1 MPQIRSDMLNSLL
14 EFSVRQ
20 RVFVL
25 LATLVLVGIGVWSAL
40 RLPIDAVPDITNVQV
55 QINTAVPALA
65 PEEIEKLVTFP
76 IENEMAGIPGLT
88 ELRSL
93 SKFGLSQVNL
103 IFDDGT
109 DIYRSR
115 QLVSERLQTV
125 IDDLPPGLTPK
136 LAPISTGLGEIYYY
150 VVEYAAGATNKPAT
164 REEQLMELKLLHD
177 YVIKP
182 RLRST
187 PGLAEV
193 NTTGGYE
200 KQIVIQPNP
209 DKLKSV
215 GMSFSE
221 IAAAIGEN
229 VENAGGGLIQ
239 LGGESLTVRAAGR
252 VKTVEEIE
260 RLPLKF
266 GSRATPLRVKDVA
279 EVGIGKAVR
288 TGTATYKGEEAV
300 LGSALM
306 LAGENSR
313 IVAKRVDEKLK
324 EVQTKLPAGVEI
336 ITVYDRTVLVDRTI
350 RTVETSLFE
359 GAILVVVVLL
369 VMLGNWRA
377 AFIVALAIPL
387 SLLFAMTGMV
397 QSRVSGNLMSLGAID
412 FGLIVD
418 GAVVMVENI
427 IRHLAEKQHKLGRR
441 LTALERAHEVLVS
454 AKEVASPMF
463 FGVCIITVVYFPI
476 LALTGIEGK
485 MFKPMAI
492 TVIFALVGSMALAL
506 TFMPALCSYLLGG
519 NIKEKDS
526 FLVNWAKIA
535 YTPILRFALG
545 FRWVVTGAAVALF
558 ILAVVVFNRLGAEF
572 VPQLDEGSFAT
583 HMIRTTSIGIDASV
597 DMQKRG
603 EKLLLEKFPEV
614 SYTFSRLGTAEIA
627 SDPMGVNVADTYI
640 MFNPPDK
647 WRKVDSKIISKE
659 ALATLM
665 TEELGKYLPGE
676 GHLFSQPIE
685 MRFNEIL
692 EGTRADVAVKVFGED
707 FAVIEKIASEAR
719 EILEKVPGA
728 ADVEFDAL
736 GKSPLLEIVPN
747 REAMGRYNLHAAE
760 LNRVVTAALA
770 GQEVGKLIEG
780 NRRFDIVIR
789 LSEDLREKIDDLKRL
804 PVRVDDGGLLTL
816 GQVADFKVVEQVA
829 AIAREYSQR
838 RAAIMVNLRG
848 RDVESFVLEAQ
859 AKIAEQIKLPDGY
872 TIEFGGQFK
881 NLVEARKRL
890 TIVVPVAMALIFV
903 LIFMALQSLRQSL
916 LVFLA
921 VPLAVTGGVFAL
933 WARDMPFSI
942 SAGVGFI
949 ALSGIAVLNGL
960 MIITFFNQLR
970 ERGAD
975 VRTAVWDGSLLRL
988 RPKLMTALVASL
1000 GFVPMAVASGAG
1012 AEVQRP
1018 LATVVIGGIL
1028 SSTFLTLVLLPTLY
1042 EWLER
1047 KKKPADNAP
1056 RETPSNEGGTQDAAS
1071 APTA

>member
-1 MPQIRSDMLNSLL
+1 MLNRLL

-25 LATLVLVGIGVWSAL
+25 LATLVLVGIGVYSAL

-55 QINTAVPALA
+55 QVNTSVPALA

-103 IFDDGT
+103 IFEDGT

-125 IDDLPPGLTPK
+125 IDELPAGLTPK

-150 VVEYAAGATNKPAT
+150 VVEYEKGATNLPPT
-164 REEQLMELKLLHD
+164 REAQLMELKLIHD

-193 NTTGGYE
+193 NASGGYE

-221 IAAAIGEN
+221 IAEAIGEN
-229 VENAGGGLIQ
+229 VENAGGSVIQ
-239 LGGESLTVRAAGR
+239 LGGETLTVRAAGR
-252 VKTVEEIE
+252 VQTMEEIE

-266 GSRATPLRVKDVA
+266 GSRATPLRVRDVA
-279 EVGIGKAVR
+279 DVGIGKAVR
-288 TGTATYKGEEAV
+288 TGTATYNGEEAL
-300 LGSALM
+300 LGAALM

-313 IVAKRVDEKLK
+313 LVAKRVDDKLK
-324 EVQTKLPAGVEI
+324 EIQPKLPAGVKI
-336 ITVYDRTVLVDRTI
+336 IPVYDRTVLVDRTI

-377 AFIVALAIPL
+377 ALIVALAIPL

-397 QSRVSGNLMSLGAID
+397 QGKVSGNLMSLGAID
-412 FGLIVD
+412 FGLIID

-427 IRHLAEKQHKLGRR
+427 IRHLAEKQHKLKRR
-441 LTALERAHEVLVS
+441 LTGTERAHEVLVA

-463 FGVCIITVVYFPI
+463 FGVVIITVVYFPI

-492 TVIFALVGSMALAL
+492 TVIFALVGALALAL
-506 TFMPALCSYLLGG
+506 TLMPALCSYLLGG
-519 NIKEKDS
+519 NIKEEDS
-526 FLVNWAKIA
+526 FLVKAAKKVYA
-535 YTPILRFALG
+535 PFLNFSLRA
-545 FRWVVTGAAVALF
+545 RWPVVGGAVALLA
-558 ILAVVVFNRLGAEF
+558 LAVLVFSRLGAEF

-597 DMQKRG
+597 EMQKRG

-614 SYTFSRLGTAEIA
+614 AYTFSRLGTAEIA

-640 MFNPPDK
+640 MFNPPEK
-647 WRKVDSKIISKE
+647 WRKVNGKIIGKE
-659 ALATLM
+659 ELAALM
-665 TEELGKYLPGE
+665 TEELGKAVPGE

-692 EGTRADVAVKVFGED
+692 EGTRADIAVKVFGED
-707 FAVIEKIASEAR
+707 FAVIEKVASEAR
-719 EILEKVPGA
+719 EILEKIPGA

-736 GKSPLLEIVPN
+736 GKSPLLEIVPK
-747 REAMGRYNLHAAE
+747 REAMSKYNLHAAE
-760 LNRVVTAALA
+760 LNRVVNTALA

-780 NRRFDIVIR
+780 NRRFDIVVR
-789 LSEDLREKIDDLKRL
+789 LNEELREKIDDLKRL

-859 AKIAEQIKLPDGY
+859 KKVAEQIKLPDGY

-881 NLVEARKRL
+881 NLQEARARL
-890 TIVVPVAMALIFV
+890 AIVVPVALGLIFV
-903 LIFMALQSLRQSL
+903 LVFMALGSLRQTL
-916 LVFLA
+916 LVYTGI
-921 VPLAVTGGVFAL
+921 PLAVTGGVFAL
-933 WARDMPFSI
+933 WLRDLPFSI

-949 ALSGIAVLNGL
+949 ALSGVAVLNGL
-960 MIITFFNQLR
+960 MLISYFNLLR
-970 ERGAD
+970 EQGRDVPTCVREGAM
-975 VRTAVWDGSLLRL
+975 TRL
-988 RPKLMTALVASL
+988 RPVLMTAMVASF
-1000 GFVPMAVASGAG
+1000 GFVPMAIASGAG

-1042 EWLER
+1042 EWLEKP
-1047 KKKPADNAP
+1047 KKSADDAPAKS
-1056 RETPSNEGGTQDAAS
+1056 PSGEGGPTPDAAPAPS
-1071 APTA
+1071 A

>member
-1 MPQIRSDMLNSLL
+1 MLNRLL

-25 LATLVLVGIGVWSAL
+25 MATLVLVGIGVFSAL

-55 QINTAVPALA
+55 QVNTSVPALA

-103 IFDDGT
+103 IFEDGT

-125 IDDLPPGLTPK
+125 IDELPAGLTPK

-150 VVEYAAGATNKPAT
+150 VVEYAPDATNKPAT
-164 REEQLMELKLLHD
+164 REAQLMELKLLHD
-177 YVIKP
+177 YLIEP

-193 NTTGGYE
+193 NTIGGYE
-200 KQIVIQPNP
+200 KQIVIHPNP

-221 IAAAIGEN
+221 IAQAIGHN
-229 VENAGGGLIQ
+229 VENAGGGVIQ
-239 LGGESLTVRAAGR
+239 IGGEQVAVRAAGR
-252 VKTVEEIE
+252 VQTVEEIE

-279 EVGIGKAVR
+279 DVGIGKAVR
-288 TGTATYKGEEAV
+288 TGAATYNGEEAV

-313 IVAKRVDEKLK
+313 IVAKRVDAKLK
-324 EVQTKLPAGVEI
+324 EIQTKLPAGVQI
-336 ITVYDRTVLVDRTI
+336 IPTYDRTVLVDRTI

-397 QSRVSGNLMSLGAID
+397 QGRVSGNLMSLGAID

-441 LTALERAHEVLVS
+441 LTALERAQEVLVS

-463 FGVCIITVVYFPI
+463 FGVCIITVVYIPI

-492 TVIFALVGSMALAL
+492 TVIFALVGSLVLAL
-506 TFMPALCSYLLGG
+506 TLMPALCSYLLGG
-519 NIKEKDS
+519 PIKEKDS
-526 FLVNWAKIA
+526 FLVNWAKQL
-535 YTPILRFALG
+535 YTPVLRFALT
-545 FRWVVTGAAVALF
+545 FRWIVTGAAVALF
-558 ILAVVVFNRLGAEF
+558 ILAVIVFNRLGAEF

-583 HMIRTTSIGIDASV
+583 HMIRTTSIGIDASI

-603 EKLLLEKFPEV
+603 EKVLLEKFPEV
-614 SYTFSRLGTAEIA
+614 AYTFSRLGTAEIA

-640 MFNPPDK
+640 MFTPLEM
-647 WRKVDSKIISKE
+647 WRKVDGQPISKE
-659 ALATLM
+659 ALASLM
-665 TEELGKYLPGE
+665 TEELGKHIPGE

-692 EGTRADVAVKVFGED
+692 EGTRTDIAVKVFGED
-707 FAVIEKIASEAR
+707 FAVIEKIANEAR
-719 EILEKVPGA
+719 AILASVRGA
-728 ADVEFDAL
+728 SDVEFDAL
-736 GKSPLLEIVPN
+736 GKSPLLEIVPK
-747 REAMGRYNLHAAE
+747 REAMSRYNIHAAE
-760 LNRVVTAALA
+760 LNEVVHTALA

-780 NRRFDIVIR
+780 NRRFDIVVR
-789 LSEDLREKIDDLKRL
+789 LDEELRERIDDLKRL

-816 GQVADFKVVEQVA
+816 GQVADFRVVEQVA

-859 AKIAEQIKLPDGY
+859 QKIAAQIKLPEGY
-872 TIEFGGQFK
+872 HIEFGGQFK
-881 NLVEARKRL
+881 NLLEAKRRL
-890 TIVVPVAMALIFV
+890 AIVVPIALALIFI
-903 LIFMALQSLRQSL
+903 LIFLSLQSLRQSL

-933 WARDMPFSI
+933 WLRDLPFSI

-1000 GFVPMAVASGAG
+1000 GFVPMASASGAG

-1042 EWLER
+1042 EWIESKR
-1047 KKKPADNAP
+1047 K
-1056 RETPSNEGGTQDAAS
+1056 
-1071 APTA
+1071 PTTTTKEEITA

>member
-1 MPQIRSDMLNSLL
+1 MLNRLL

-55 QINTAVPALA
+55 QINTAVPAFA

-93 SKFGLSQVNL
+93 SKFGLSQINL
-103 IFDDGT
+103 IFEDGT

-115 QLVSERLQTV
+115 QLVSERLQSV
-125 IDDLPPGLTPK
+125 IDELPVGLTPK

-150 VVEYAAGATNKPAT
+150 VVEYEKGATNLPPT
-164 REEQLMELKLLHD
+164 REAQLMELKLIHD
-177 YVIKP
+177 YLIKP

-193 NTTGGYE
+193 NVSGGYE

-221 IAAAIGEN
+221 IAEAIGEN
-229 VENAGGGLIQ
+229 VENAGGSVIQ
-239 LGGESLTVRAAGR
+239 LGGETLTVRAAGR
-252 VKTVEEIE
+252 VQTVEEIE

-266 GSRATPLRVKDVA
+266 GSRATPLRVRDVA

-288 TGTATYKGEEAV
+288 TGTATYNGEEAL
-300 LGSALM
+300 LGAALM

-313 IVAKRVDEKLK
+313 LVAKRVDDKLK
-324 EVQTKLPAGVEI
+324 EIQSKLPAGVTI
-336 ITVYDRTVLVDRTI
+336 IPVYDRTVLVDRTI

-377 AFIVALAIPL
+377 AIIVALAIPL

-397 QSRVSGNLMSLGAID
+397 QSGVSGNLMSLGAID

-427 IRHLAEKQHKLGRR
+427 IRHLAEKQQRLKRR
-441 LTALERAHEVLVS
+441 LTATERSHEVLVA

-476 LALTGIEGK
+476 LALAGIEGK

-506 TFMPALCSYLLGG
+506 TLMPALCSWLLGG
-519 NIKEKDS
+519 NIREKDS
-526 FLVNWAKIA
+526 FLVTWAKVA

-614 SYTFSRLGTAEIA
+614 AYTFSRLGTAEIA

-640 MFNPPDK
+640 MFSPLDK
-647 WRKVDSKIISKE
+647 WRQVDGKPIGKE
-659 ALATLM
+659 ALANLM
-665 TEELGKYLPGE
+665 TEELGKHLPGE

-692 EGTRADVAVKVFGED
+692 EGTRADIAVKVFGED

-719 EILEKVPGA
+719 EILEGVRGA
-728 ADVEFDAL
+728 SDVEFDAL

-747 REAMGRYNLHAAE
+747 REAMGKYNLHAAE
-760 LNRVVTAALA
+760 LNRVVNTALA

-780 NRRFDIVIR
+780 NRRFDIVVR

-829 AIAREYSQR
+829 AIAREFSQR

-848 RDVESFVLEAQ
+848 RDVEGFVLEAQ
-859 AKIAEQIKLPDGY
+859 KKIAEQIKLPDGY

-881 NLVEARKRL
+881 NLQEARRRL
-890 TIVVPVAMALIFV
+890 MFVVPAALALIFV

-933 WARDMPFSI
+933 WARDLPFSI

-1000 GFVPMAVASGAG
+1000 GFVPMAIASGAG

-1047 KKKPADNAP
+1047 QKKSADDAP
-1056 RETPSNEGGTQDAAS
+1056 VETPSGEGGPSPDTAS
-1071 APTA
+1071 APSA

>member
-1 MPQIRSDMLNSLL
+1 MLNRLL

-55 QINTAVPALA
+55 QINTAVPAFA

-93 SKFGLSQVNL
+93 SKFGLSQINL
-103 IFDDGT
+103 IFEDGT

-115 QLVSERLQTV
+115 QLVSERLQSV
-125 IDDLPPGLTPK
+125 IDELPVGLTPK

-150 VVEYAAGATNKPAT
+150 VVEYEKGATNLPPT
-164 REEQLMELKLLHD
+164 REAQLMELKLIHD
-177 YVIKP
+177 YLIKP

-193 NTTGGYE
+193 NVSGGYE

-221 IAAAIGEN
+221 IAEAIGEN
-229 VENAGGGLIQ
+229 VENAGGSVIQ
-239 LGGESLTVRAAGR
+239 LGGETLTVRAAGR
-252 VKTVEEIE
+252 VQTVEEIE

-266 GSRATPLRVKDVA
+266 GSRATPLRVRDVA

-288 TGTATYKGEEAV
+288 TGTATYNGEEAL
-300 LGSALM
+300 LGAALM

-313 IVAKRVDEKLK
+313 LVAKRVDDKLK
-324 EVQTKLPAGVEI
+324 EIQSKLPAGVTI
-336 ITVYDRTVLVDRTI
+336 IPVYDRTVLVDRTI

-377 AFIVALAIPL
+377 AIIVALAIPL

-397 QSRVSGNLMSLGAID
+397 QSGVSGNLMSLGAID

-427 IRHLAEKQHKLGRR
+427 IRHLAEKQQRLKRR
-441 LTALERAHEVLVS
+441 LTATERSHEVLVA

-476 LALTGIEGK
+476 LALAGIEGK

-506 TFMPALCSYLLGG
+506 TLMPALCSWLLGG

-526 FLVNWAKIA
+526 FLVTWAKVA

-614 SYTFSRLGTAEIA
+614 AYTFSRLGTAEIA

-640 MFNPPDK
+640 MFSPLDK
-647 WRKVDSKIISKE
+647 WRQVDGKPIGKE
-659 ALATLM
+659 ALANLM
-665 TEELGKYLPGE
+665 TEELGKHLPGE

-692 EGTRADVAVKVFGED
+692 EGTRADIAVKVFGED
-707 FAVIEKIASEAR
+707 FTVIEKIASEAR
-719 EILEKVPGA
+719 EILEGVRGA
-728 ADVEFDAL
+728 SDVEFDAL

-747 REAMGRYNLHAAE
+747 REAMGKYNLHAAE
-760 LNRVVTAALA
+760 LNRVVNTALA

-780 NRRFDIVIR
+780 NRRFDIVVR

-848 RDVESFVLEAQ
+848 RDVEGFVLEAQ
-859 AKIAEQIKLPDGY
+859 KKIAEQIKLPDGY

-881 NLVEARKRL
+881 NLQEARRRL
-890 TIVVPVAMALIFV
+890 MFVVPAALALIFV

-933 WARDMPFSI
+933 WARDLPFSI

-1000 GFVPMAVASGAG
+1000 GFVPMAIASGAG

-1047 KKKPADNAP
+1047 QKKSADDAP
-1056 RETPSNEGGTQDAAS
+1056 VETPSGEGGPSPDTAS
-1071 APTA
+1071 APSA

>member
-1 MPQIRSDMLNSLL
+1 MLSRLL

-25 LATLVLVGIGVWSAL
+25 LATVVLIGVGVWSAL
-40 RLPIDAVPDITNVQV
+40 RLPIDAVPDITNIQV

-76 IENEMAGIPGLT
+76 IENEMAGVPGLT

-93 SKFGLSQVNL
+93 SKFGLSQVTL
-103 IFDDGT
+103 VFEEGT
-109 DIYRSR
+109 DLYRSR

-125 IDDLPPGLTPK
+125 IDELPPGITPK

-150 VVEYAAGATNKPAT
+150 IVDYAPGATNKPAT
-164 REEQLMELKLLHD
+164 REAQLMELKLVHD
-177 YVIKP
+177 FLIKP

-187 PGLAEV
+187 PGIAEV
-193 NTTGGYE
+193 NTSGGYE
-200 KQIVIQPNP
+200 KQIVVQPNP

-215 GMSFSE
+215 GLSFSE
-221 IAAAIGEN
+221 VAEAVGEN
-229 VENAGGGLIQ
+229 VENTGGSVIQ
-239 LGGESLTVRAAGR
+239 LGGEQVVVRAAGR
-252 VKTVEEIE
+252 VQTIEEIE
-260 RLPLKF
+260 NLPLKF
-266 GSRATPLRVKDVA
+266 GARPTALRVKDVA

-288 TGTATYKGEEAV
+288 TGASTYNGEEAV

-313 IVAKRVDEKLK
+313 LVAKAVAAKLK
-324 EVQTKLPAGVEI
+324 EIQPKLPAGVQI

-369 VMLGNWRA
+369 IMLGNWRA

-397 QSRVSGNLMSLGAID
+397 QGKISGNLMSLGAID

-441 LTALERAHEVLVS
+441 LTAVERAHEVLAS

-463 FGVCIITVVYFPI
+463 FGVLIITVVYVPI

-492 TVIFALVGSMALAL
+492 TVIFALIGSMALAL
-506 TFMPALCSYLLGG
+506 TLMPALCSWLLGG
-519 NIKEKDS
+519 NIEEKDS
-526 FLVNWAKIA
+526 FLVNFAKRVYA
-535 YTPILRFALG
+535 PLLRFSLR
-545 FRWVVTGAAVALF
+545 FRWPVTGAAVAVF
-558 ILAVVVFNRLGAEF
+558 ALAVFTFGRLGAEF

-583 HMIRTTSIGIDASV
+583 HMIRTTSIGIDASIE
-597 DMQKRG
+597 MQKRG
-603 EKLLLEKFPEV
+603 EKLLREKFPEV
-614 SYTFSRLGTAEIA
+614 DYVFCRLGTAEVA
-627 SDPMGVNVADTYI
+627 TDPMGVNVADTYI
-640 MFNPPDK
+640 MFTPQDK
-647 WRKVDSKIISKE
+647 WRKVNGKPISKE
-659 ALATLM
+659 ELATLM
-665 TEELGKYLPGE
+665 TEELGKHIPGE

-692 EGTRADVAVKVFGED
+692 EGTRADIAVKVFGDD
-707 FAVIEKIASEAR
+707 FAIIEKIASEAR
-719 EILEKVPGA
+719 EVLEKVPGA

-736 GKSPLLEIVPN
+736 GKSPMLEIVPN
-747 REAMGRYNLHAAE
+747 REAMGKYNLHAAE
-760 LNRVVTAALA
+760 LNRVVHAALA
-770 GQEVGKLIEG
+770 GQEVGKLVEG

-789 LSEDLREKIDDLKRL
+789 LPESRREQIEELKRL
-804 PVRVDDGGLLTL
+804 PVRVDGGGLLTL
-816 GQVADFKVVEQVA
+816 GKVADFRMVESVA
-829 AIAREYSQR
+829 AISREFSQR
-838 RAAIMVNLRG
+838 RAAIMINLRG

-859 AKIAEQIKLPDGY
+859 KKVAEQVKLPDGY

-881 NLVEARKRL
+881 NLMEAKQRL
-890 TIVVPVAMALIFV
+890 TIVVPAALALIFI
-903 LIFMALQSLRQSL
+903 LIFMALQSLRQTV

-933 WARDMPFSI
+933 WARGLPFSI

-975 VRTAVWDGSLLRL
+975 LRTSVWDGSLLRL

-1000 GFVPMAVASGAG
+1000 GFVPMAVATGAG
-1012 AEVQRP
+1012 GEVQRP
-1018 LATVVIGGIL
+1018 LATVVIGGII

-1042 EWLER
+1042 EWVEKR
-1047 KKKPADNAP
+1047 FGSATGDGAAPTGPTGAPADSKP
-1056 RETPSNEGGTQDAAS
+1056 PETSIPQT
-1071 APTA
+1071 PC

>member
-1 MPQIRSDMLNSLL
+1 MLNSLL
-14 EFSVRQ
+14 EFSIRQ

-25 LATLVLVGIGVWSAL
+25 LATLVLVGVGVFSAL
-40 RLPIDAVPDITNVQV
+40 RLPIDAVPDITNTQVQV
-55 QINTAVPALA
+55 NTAVPALA

-76 IENEMAGIPGLT
+76 IENEMAGIPGLI

-93 SKFGLSQVNL
+93 SKFGLSQINL
-103 IFDDGT
+103 IFEDGT

-115 QLVSERLQTV
+115 QLVSERLQIV
-125 IDDLPPGLTPK
+125 ADELPTGVTPK

-150 VVEYAAGATNKPAT
+150 VVDYAPDATNKAAS
-164 REEQLMELKLLHD
+164 RVEQLMELKQIHD
-177 YVIKP
+177 YIIKP

-193 NTTGGYE
+193 NATGGYE
-200 KQIVIQPNP
+200 KQIIIQPNP
-209 DKLKSV
+209 DKLKSE
-215 GMSFSE
+215 GMSFNE
-221 IAAAIGEN
+221 IAEAIGEN
-229 VENAGGGLIQ
+229 VENAGGSVIQ
-239 LGGESLTVRAAGR
+239 LGGETVTVRAAGR
-252 VKTVEEIE
+252 VQTLEDIANV
-260 RLPLKF
+260 PLKF
-266 GSRATPLRVKDVA
+266 GSRSTPLRVRDVA
-279 EVGIGKAVR
+279 DVVIGKAVR
-288 TGTATYKGEEAV
+288 TGTGTYNGDETV

-313 IVAKRVDEKLK
+313 LVAKAVTEKLV
-324 EVQTKLPAGVEI
+324 EIQPKLPPGVTI
-336 ITVYDRTVLVDRTI
+336 IPVYDRTVLVDKTI

-369 VMLGNWRA
+369 IMLGNWRA

-397 QSRVSGNLMSLGAID
+397 QSRISGNLMSLGAID

-427 IRHLAEKQHKLGRR
+427 IRHLAEKQHKLGRK
-441 LTALERAHEVLVS
+441 LTASERLHEVLVS

-463 FGVCIITVVYFPI
+463 FGVCIITVVYVPI

-492 TVIFALVGSMALAL
+492 TVIFALVGSMVLAL
-506 TFMPALCSYLLGG
+506 TLMPALCSYLLGG
-519 NIKEKDS
+519 NIKEEDS
-526 FLVNWAKIA
+526 FLVRWAKA
-535 YTPILRFALG
+535 VYAPILRFSLRFRWLVAAAALG
-545 FRWVVTGAAVALF
+545 IF
-558 ILAVVVFNRLGAEF
+558 ILAVSVFNRLGAEF

-583 HMIRTTSIGIDASV
+583 HMIRTTSIGIDASI

-603 EKLLLEKFPEV
+603 EKVLLEKFPEV
-614 SYTFSRLGTAEIA
+614 AYTFSRIGTSEIA

-640 MFNPPDK
+640 MFKPLDQ
-647 WRKVDSKIISKE
+647 WRKVNSKPISKE
-659 ALATLM
+659 ELAAIM
-665 TEELGKYLPGE
+665 TEELGKYVPGE

-692 EGTRADVAVKVFGED
+692 EGTRADIAVKVFGDD

-736 GKSPLLEIVPN
+736 GKSPLLEIVPK
-747 REAMGRYNLHAAE
+747 REAMSKYNLHAAE
-760 LNRVVTAALA
+760 LNRVVNTALA

-780 NRRFDIVIR
+780 NRRFDIVVR
-789 LSEDLREKIDDLKRL
+789 LSEDLRGQIDDLKRL
-804 PVRVDDGGLLTL
+804 PVRLDDGGLLTL
-816 GQVADFKVVEQVA
+816 GQVADFRVVEQVA
-829 AIAREYSQR
+829 AVAREYSQR

-859 AKIAEQIKLPDGY
+859 KKIAEQIKLPEGY
-872 TIEFGGQFK
+872 IIEFGGQFK
-881 NLVEARKRL
+881 NLQEARKRL
-890 TIVVPVAMALIFV
+890 AVVVPAALALIFI
-903 LIFMALQSLRQSL
+903 LIFMALQSLRQSV

-933 WARDMPFSI
+933 WARDLPFSI

-970 ERGAD
+970 DRGAD
-975 VRTAVWDGSLLRL
+975 LRTAVWDGSLLRL

-1000 GFVPMAVASGAG
+1000 GFVPMAIANGAG

-1018 LATVVIGGIL
+1018 LATVVIGGII
-1028 SSTFLTLVLLPTLY
+1028 SSTFLTLVLLPALY
-1042 EWLER
+1042 EWVER
-1047 KKKPADNAP
+1047 KTAK
-1056 RETPSNEGGTQDAAS
+1056 RTQESDQNL
-1071 APTA
+1071 

>member
-1 MPQIRSDMLNSLL
+1 MLHRLL

-25 LATLVLVGIGVWSAL
+25 LATVVMVGIGVYSAL

-55 QINTAVPALA
+55 QINTAVPAYA

-103 IFDDGT
+103 IFEDGT
-109 DIYRSR
+109 DLYRSR
-115 QLVSERLQTV
+115 QLVSERVQTV
-125 IDDLPPGLTPK
+125 IDELPPGLTPK

-150 VVEYAAGATNKPAT
+150 VVEYAADATKKPPT
-164 REEQLMELKLLHD
+164 RVEQLMELKLIHD

-187 PGLAEV
+187 PGVAEV
-193 NTTGGYE
+193 NSQGGYE
-200 KQIVIQPNP
+200 KQIIIQPNP

-221 IAAAIGEN
+221 IAEAVGEN
-229 VENAGGGLIQ
+229 VENAGGSIIQ
-239 LGGESLTVRAAGR
+239 LGGETLTIRTAGR
-252 VKTVEEIE
+252 VQTPEEIE
-260 RLPLKF
+260 MLPLKF

-279 EVGIGKAVR
+279 DVVIGKAVR
-288 TGTATYKGEEAV
+288 TGTATYKGEEAL
-300 LGSALM
+300 LGVALM

-313 IVAKRVDEKLK
+313 LVAKAVDAKLK
-324 EVQTKLPAGVEI
+324 EIQPKLPSGVEI
-336 ITVYDRTVLVDRTI
+336 IPVYDRTVLVDRTI

-369 VMLGNWRA
+369 IMLGNWRA
-377 AFIVALAIPL
+377 ALIVALAIPL

-397 QSRVSGNLMSLGAID
+397 QGKVSGNLMSLGAID
-412 FGLIVD
+412 FGLIID

-441 LTALERAHEVLVS
+441 LTAVERAHEVLVS

-463 FGVCIITVVYFPI
+463 FGVIIITVVYFPI

-485 MFKPMAI
+485 MFKPMAM
-492 TVIFALVGSMALAL
+492 TVIFALVGALVLAL
-506 TFMPALCSYLLGG
+506 TLMPALCSYLLGG
-519 NIKEKDS
+519 NISEKDS
-526 FLVNWAKIA
+526 FLVKFAKKIYA
-535 YTPILRFALG
+535 PFLNFSLRA
-545 FRWVVTGAAVALF
+545 RWPVVGGAVALLA
-558 ILAVVVFNRLGAEF
+558 LAVFMFSRLGAEF

-597 DMQKRG
+597 EMQKQG
-603 EKLLLEKFPEV
+603 EKLLIEKFPEV
-614 SYTFSRLGTAEIA
+614 AYTFSRLGTAEIA

-640 MFNPPDK
+640 MFNPPEK
-647 WRKVDSKIISKE
+647 WRKVNGKIISKE
-659 ALATLM
+659 ELAALM
-665 TEELGKYLPGE
+665 TEELGKHLPGE

-692 EGTRADVAVKVFGED
+692 EGTRADIAVKVFGED
-707 FAVIEKIASEAR
+707 FAVIEKVASEAR
-719 EILEKVPGA
+719 EILEQIRGA
-728 ADVEFDAL
+728 SDVEFDAL
-736 GKSPLLEIVPN
+736 GKSPLLEIVPK
-747 REAMGRYNLHAAE
+747 REAMSKYKIHAAE
-760 LNRVVTAALA
+760 LNNVVHAALA

-780 NRRFDIVIR
+780 NRRFDIVVR
-789 LSEDLREKIDDLKRL
+789 LSEEQREQIDDLKRL

-816 GQVADFKVVEQVA
+816 GQVADFRVVEQVA

-859 AKIAEQIKLPDGY
+859 KKVAEQIKLPDGY

-881 NLVEARKRL
+881 NLQEARARL
-890 TIVVPVAMALIFV
+890 AIVVPVALGLIFV
-903 LIFMALQSLRQSL
+903 LVFMALGSLRQTL
-916 LVFLA
+916 LVYTGI
-921 VPLAVTGGVFAL
+921 PLAVTGGVFAL
-933 WARDMPFSI
+933 WLRDLPFSI

-949 ALSGIAVLNGL
+949 ALSGVAVLNGL
-960 MIITFFNQLR
+960 MMISYFNLLR
-970 ERGAD
+970 EQGHKHSLTECVREGAM
-975 VRTAVWDGSLLRL
+975 TRL
-988 RPKLMTALVASL
+988 RPVLMTALVASL
-1000 GFVPMAVASGAG
+1000 GFVPMAIASGAG

-1047 KKKPADNAP
+1047 RKPTAEDAP
-1056 RETPSNEGGTQDAAS
+1056 GESPSSEGGPSPDAAPVS
-1071 APTA
+1071 

>member
-1 MPQIRSDMLNSLL
+1 MLNRLL

-25 LATLVLVGIGVWSAL
+25 LATLVLVGIGVYSAL

-55 QINTAVPALA
+55 QVNTSVPALA

-103 IFDDGT
+103 IFEDGT

-125 IDDLPPGLTPK
+125 IDELPAGLTPK

-150 VVEYAAGATNKPAT
+150 VVEYEKGATNLPPT
-164 REEQLMELKLLHD
+164 REAQLMELKLIHD

-193 NTTGGYE
+193 NASGGYE

-221 IAAAIGEN
+221 IAEAIGEN
-229 VENAGGGLIQ
+229 VENAGGSVIQ
-239 LGGESLTVRAAGR
+239 LGGETLTVRAAGR
-252 VKTVEEIE
+252 VQTMEEIE

-266 GSRATPLRVKDVA
+266 GSRATPLRVRDVA
-279 EVGIGKAVR
+279 DVGIGKAVR
-288 TGTATYKGEEAV
+288 TGTATYNGEEAL
-300 LGSALM
+300 LGAALM

-313 IVAKRVDEKLK
+313 LVAKRVDDKLK
-324 EVQTKLPAGVEI
+324 EIQPKLPAGVKI
-336 ITVYDRTVLVDRTI
+336 IPVYDRTVLVDRTI

-377 AFIVALAIPL
+377 ALIVALAIPL

-397 QSRVSGNLMSLGAID
+397 QGKVSGNLMSLGAID
-412 FGLIVD
+412 FGLIID

-427 IRHLAEKQHKLGRR
+427 IRHLAEKQHKLKRR
-441 LTALERAHEVLVS
+441 LTGTERAHEVLVA

-463 FGVCIITVVYFPI
+463 FGVVIITVVYFPI

-492 TVIFALVGSMALAL
+492 TVIFALVGALAL
-506 TFMPALCSYLLGG
+506 AITLMPALCSYLLGG
-519 NIKEKDS
+519 NIKEEDS
-526 FLVNWAKIA
+526 FLVKAAKKVYA
-535 YTPILRFALG
+535 PFLNFSLRA
-545 FRWVVTGAAVALF
+545 RWPVVGGAVALLA
-558 ILAVVVFNRLGAEF
+558 LAVLVFSRLGAEF

-597 DMQKRG
+597 EMQKRG

-614 SYTFSRLGTAEIA
+614 AYTFSRLGTAEIA

-640 MFNPPDK
+640 MFNPPEK
-647 WRKVDSKIISKE
+647 WRKVNGKIIGKE
-659 ALATLM
+659 ELAALM
-665 TEELGKYLPGE
+665 TEELGKAVPGE

-692 EGTRADVAVKVFGED
+692 EGTRADIAVKVFGED
-707 FAVIEKIASEAR
+707 FAVIEKVASEAR
-719 EILEKVPGA
+719 EILEKIPGA

-736 GKSPLLEIVPN
+736 GKSPLLEIVPK
-747 REAMGRYNLHAAE
+747 REAMSKYNLHAAE
-760 LNRVVTAALA
+760 LNRVVNTALA

-780 NRRFDIVIR
+780 NRRFDIVVR
-789 LSEDLREKIDDLKRL
+789 LNEELREKIDDLKRL

-859 AKIAEQIKLPDGY
+859 KKVAEQIKLPDGY

-881 NLVEARKRL
+881 NLQEARARL
-890 TIVVPVAMALIFV
+890 AIVVPVALGLIFV
-903 LIFMALQSLRQSL
+903 LVFMALGSLRQTL
-916 LVFLA
+916 LVYTGI
-921 VPLAVTGGVFAL
+921 PLAVTGGVFAL
-933 WARDMPFSI
+933 WLRDLPFSI

-949 ALSGIAVLNGL
+949 ALSGVAVLNGL
-960 MIITFFNQLR
+960 MLISYFNLLR
-970 ERGAD
+970 EQGRDVPTCVREGAM
-975 VRTAVWDGSLLRL
+975 TRL
-988 RPKLMTALVASL
+988 RPVLMTAMVASF
-1000 GFVPMAVASGAG
+1000 GFVPMAIASGAG

-1042 EWLER
+1042 EWLEKP
-1047 KKKPADNAP
+1047 KKSADDAPAKS
-1056 RETPSNEGGTQDAAS
+1056 PSGEGGPTPDAPPAPS
-1071 APTA
+1071 A

>member
-1 MPQIRSDMLNSLL
+1 MLARLL
-14 EFSVRQ
+14 EFSLRQ
-20 RVFVL
+20 RAFVL
-25 LATLVLVGIGVWSAL
+25 MATALLVAVGVWSAL
-40 RLPIDAVPDITNVQV
+40 RLPVDAVPDITNVQV
-55 QINTAVPALA
+55 QINTAVGALA

-76 IENEMAGIPGLT
+76 IESEMSGLPGLT

-103 IFDDGT
+103 IFEDGI

-125 IDDLPPGLTPK
+125 VDDLPAGLTPK
-136 LAPISTGLGEIYYY
+136 LAPISTGLGEINYY
-150 VVEYAAGATNKPAT
+150 VVDYKPGATNKPAT
-164 REEQLMELKLLHD
+164 REAQLMELKLLHD
-177 YVIKP
+177 TVIKP

-200 KQIVIQPNP
+200 KQIVIQPHP

-221 IAAAIGEN
+221 IASSIAEN
-229 VENAGGGLIQ
+229 VENAGGGIIHLA
-239 LGGESLTVRAAGR
+239 GEAVTIRAAGR
-252 VKTVEEIE
+252 VQTLEDIE
-260 RLPLKF
+260 QLPLKF
-266 GSRATPLRVKDVA
+266 GSRATPLRVRDVA
-279 EVGIGKAVR
+279 DVKVGKAVR
-288 TGTATYKGEEAV
+288 TGAATFKGEEAV

-313 IVAKRVDEKLK
+313 VVARRVSEKLEEIQRRLPS
-324 EVQTKLPAGVEI
+324 EVQI
-336 ITVYDRTVLVDRTI
+336 IPVYDRTVLVDRTI

-359 GAILVVVVLL
+359 GAILVVAVLL
-369 VMLGNWRA
+369 LMLGNWRA
-377 AFIVALAIPL
+377 ALIVTLAIPL
-387 SLLFAMTGMV
+387 SLLFAITGMV

-427 IRHLAEKQHKLGRR
+427 VRHLAQRQHKLGRP
-441 LTALERAHEVLVS
+441 LSAIERAHEVLIA
-454 AKEVASPMF
+454 AKEVANPMF
-463 FGVCIITVVYFPI
+463 FGVCIITVVYVPI

-485 MFKPMAI
+485 MFRPMAI

-506 TFMPALCSYLLGG
+506 TLMPALCTYILGG
-519 NIKEKDS
+519 IIREKDS
-526 FLVNWAKIA
+526 LLLHWTKAM
-535 YTPILRFALG
+535 YEPILRFSLR
-545 FRWVVTGAAVALF
+545 FRWLVVTVAFGL
-558 ILAVVVFNRLGAEF
+558 LTLSGLLFNRLGAEF

-583 HMIRTTSIGIDASV
+583 HMIRTTSIGIDASLA
-597 DMQKRG
+597 MQQRG

-614 SYTFSRLGTAEIA
+614 AYTFSRLGTAEIA

-640 MFNPPDK
+640 MFKPLSH
-647 WRKVDSKIISKE
+647 WRKVEGQTISKE
-659 ALATLM
+659 DLANLM
-665 TEELGKYLPGE
+665 TAELGKHLPGE

-707 FAVIEKIASEAR
+707 FEAIEQVAGKAH
-719 EILEKVPGA
+719 EILESIPGA

-747 REAMGRYNLHAAE
+747 RKAMSKYNVHAAE
-760 LNRVVTAALA
+760 LNRVVSVALA
-770 GQEVGKLIEG
+770 GQEVGKLIDG

-789 LSEDLREKIDDLKRL
+789 LNETAREQIEDLKRL
-804 PVRVDDGGLLTL
+804 PVRLDDGGLLTL
-816 GQVADFKVVEQVA
+816 GQLADFKMTEQVA
-829 AIAREYSQR
+829 SIAREYGQR

-859 AKIAEQIKLPDGY
+859 QRMTDQIKLPDGV

-881 NLVEARKRL
+881 NLIEARRRL
-890 TIVVPVAMALIFV
+890 TLVVPAALGLIFL
-903 LIFMALQSLRQSL
+903 LIFTALQSLRQSL

-933 WARDMPFSI
+933 WLRELPFSI

-970 ERGAD
+970 ELGAD

-1000 GFVPMAVASGAG
+1000 GFVPMAIATGAG

-1018 LATVVIGGIL
+1018 LATVVIGGII
-1028 SSTFLTLVLLPTLY
+1028 SSTFLTLVLLPSLY
-1042 EWLER
+1042 EWLEQR
-1047 KKKPADNAP
+1047 VQSSPWSQALKPADPNQK
-1056 RETPSNEGGTQDAAS
+1056 TPNRSSTS
-1071 APTA
+1071 